1 MEATELTN
9 KTEIDETERWAG
21 PGKGVT
27 LALYFWPL
35 HIWTISGHNLE
46 LAVDC
51 LNLEKRN
58 YDLVKINLLSK
69 LKIWRVEKKFSTT
82 TRKKFFFVNSFYEFL
97 W

>member
-35 HIWTISGHNLE
+35 HI
-46 LAVDC
+46 
-51 LNLEKRN
+51 
-58 YDLVKINLLSK
+58 
-69 LKIWRVEKKFSTT
+69 
-82 TRKKFFFVNSFYEFL
+82 
-97 W
+97 